1 MSSASIQDTVLQVAS
16 SVLKHEV
23 QADSTREN
31 TPRWD
36 SLKHVELVFAI
47 EDELGIQFDEAELG
61 QLDSVQAIVRLAQRK
76 HAA

>member
-1 MSSASIQDTVLQVAS
+1 MSSASIQDTVLQVAG
-16 SVLKHEV
+16 SVLKHEMH
-23 QADSTREN
+23 AGSTREN

-47 EDELGIQFDEAELG
+47 EDELGIQFDETELG
-61 QLDSVQAIVRLAQRK
+61 QLDSVQAIVRLAQSK